1 MSIQYQASN
10 KNNKPYTQLKI
21 KSVSESNQAII
32 FTKVNA
38 LIDSGSDVS
47 LITQNTLKDLPNQTK
62 IINSEKFSIS
72 GFGGNTIE
80 IIDQYLETDIKIKNI
95 EIRKARLFITTKGI
109 NIIGHDLIDL
119 LLNNNFNIFSPKNK
133 LDNNIF
139 SRYDYTL
146 IPHSM
151 KVIELYI
158 PSLNNIVK
166 NRDILIE
173 PPKLSSSRVI
183 FEEGITDTDH
193 PVIIIQNG
201 TNEVFNIDMN
211 TWLGR
216 YQFIDT
222 IDTKDTNFIQR
233 ISELEDDDYKSNLQ
247 KDREE
252 FLENRKNNLVNFKID
267 ESKINVGP
275 VQEKVKSK
283 LLELINRAKI
293 LFKQSETDRGWSP
306 YVEKFDFI
314 NGEPDFESLY
324 TKPHKC
330 SPVQMEAIKPEI
342 QKLLDSSSITCCSS
356 AANVPMFAVIGIRPG
371 STKPKVRLVQ
381 NFKKLNAEISERK
394 YPVSAAQEILER
406 AGKYII
412 EKSKKSNKPLFFTG
426 LDLASA
432 FHMISL
438 HRDDH
443 LLTAFTFLDRQWC
456 YTVMPFGVKTSPAT
470 FNFVLHKILEKV
482 LKEDNGVFTYLDD
495 VLVIGTEEETLNL
508 LKDIFECF
516 EINGVVCSLNKCI
529 FMANEIA
536 FLGKQL
542 TRQGVK
548 ELRKQLDKILNF
560 DRPNTIKQV
569 QKFLGYCCYVLSR
582 VPFLNSTLG
591 PLQKLAGSKEKF
603 LWSSE
608 HEESFRNAQDLMQ
621 HAIETSHFDPKA
633 KVFVCSDASK
643 YAVGYS
649 LGNEYEKEGKV
660 DRKICCLGSKRI
672 PEKLVTASSRTL
684 EVYGILLTL
693 KILRWTLLGI
703 ENITVYTDNTSAVQF
718 LQNPKNLVDPIIPQ
732 RIRNL
737 FPLFME
743 LQVNLVYLSDKNPLL
758 GLSDFLSRFNQSEG
772 YIKFN
777 EVSSME
783 QKSINILKSRV
794 VDTPLFLINIK
805 MSDIIGK
812 QKLDDFCIRIKA
824 LIARNSP
831 LKFRNKFYKM
841 DNLGTLKC
849 GSEAL
854 ITNLVVIPKILQD
867 HLVHQIHIYFL
878 HAGYNKIILEL
889 RKQNLF
895 IPKLHLILDKV
906 VSRCLSCQ
914 LRKTPRKPL
923 VDKQPKLPATHPFT
937 QFEIDLFST
946 ESWDIKPNFCLV
958 VIDRFSL
965 YIFVEPL
972 LSKNSFEVA
981 QKLTKIIITNGFELA
996 TFNSDQGTEFQGTVE
1011 EVSKILPIT
1020 RFTTSPY
1027 NPSSNGVVEFS
1038 NMKIKSGL
1046 QQFKIESNNFE
1057 SILGIVVAKI
1067 NRSPCKKLLGLSP
1080 FEIFFGRHS
1089 PLLIPEESFK
1099 FQESHK
1105 GSTINQWLS
1114 YVSETRNEIAQLG
1127 IINFQNYL
1135 ENFEATSSERVQ
1147 RKDLV
1152 ITLANC
1158 GHTLGRKNGPLDF
1171 VGPFLVKQVKAGN
1184 RAILI
1189 CPLTGRK
1196 LNRNLKLIRKLKLNQ
1211 SEREKILG
1219 GHYTLQEGE
1228 LSLHHD
1234 ANKRDQIDEPKGSTK
1249 ISDKNC
1255 QNQKD
1260 SVQNP
1265 DLEKDK
1271 KLNDTIDRWSSGRKL
1286 RSLKKINYKE

>member
-1 MSIQYQASN
+1 MSIQYQPSN
-10 KNNKPYTQLKI
+10 KKPFIQIKI
-21 KSVSESNQAII
+21 KSVPEPNQSPV
-32 FTKVNA
+32 FTKVRA

-47 LITQNTLKDLPNQTK
+47 LIAQDTLVNLPNPNQ
-62 IINSEKFSIS
+62 IVNSEKFSIS

-80 IIDQYLETDIKIKNI
+80 IIDKYLETDIKIRNI
-95 EIRKARLFITTKGI
+95 EIRKARFFITTKGI

-119 LLNNNFNIFSPKNK
+119 LLNNNFNIFTPKSK
-133 LDNNIF
+133 LDNDVF
-139 SRYDYTL
+139 SKYDYTL

-151 KVIELYI
+151 KVIELLI
-158 PSLNNIVK
+158 PSVK
-166 NRDILIE
+166 NTKEVRNILIE

-193 PVIIIQNG
+193 PVVIIQNA
-201 TNEVFNIDMN
+201 TDEVFNIDMN

-222 IDTKDTNFIQR
+222 IDTKDNNFIQR
-233 ISELEDDDYKSNLQ
+233 ISELEDEDYKISLQ
-247 KDREE
+247 KEREE
-252 FLENRKNNLVNFKID
+252 FLEKRKNNLINFKIN
-267 ESKINVGP
+267 EKEINIGP
-275 VQEKVKSK
+275 VQEKVKK
-283 LLELINRAKI
+283 QLLELINNTKI
-293 LFKQSETDRGWSP
+293 LFKQSSTDRGWSP

-330 SPVQMEAIKPEI
+330 SPVQIEAIKPEI
-342 QKLLDSSSITCCSS
+342 QKLLDSSTITCCSS
-356 AANVPMFAVIGIRPG
+356 AANVPLFAVISIRPG
-371 STKPKVRLVQ
+371 SSKPKVRLVQ

-406 AGKYII
+406 AGNYII

-443 LLTAFTFLDRQWC
+443 LLTAFTFLDRQYC
-456 YTVMPFGVKTSPAT
+456 YTLMPFGVKTSPAT

-482 LKEDNGVFTYLDD
+482 LKSDKGVFTYLDD
-495 VLVIGTEEETLNL
+495 VLIIGDELETLEL
-508 LKDIFECF
+508 LKGIFECF
-516 EINGVVCSLNKCI
+516 EANGVVCSLNKCI
-529 FMANEIA
+529 FMASEII

-569 QKFLGYCCYVLSR
+569 QKFLGLCCYVLSR
-582 VPFLNSTLG
+582 VPYLNSTLG

-603 LWSSE
+603 VWSSE
-608 HEESFRNAQDLMQ
+608 HEESFRNAQELME

-643 YAVGYS
+643 HAVGYS
-649 LGNEYEKEGKV
+649 LGNEYEKEGKIE
-660 DRKICCLGSKRI
+660 RKICCLGSKRI

-684 EVYGILLTL
+684 EVYGILLSL
-693 KILRWTLLGI
+693 KILRWSLLGI

-758 GLSDFLSRFNQSEG
+758 GLSDFLSRFNQGEG
-772 YIKFN
+772 NIQYK
-777 EVSSME
+777 EVASIE
-783 QKSINILKSRV
+783 HKSINMLKSRII
-794 VDTPLFLINIK
+794 DTPLFMINIK
-805 MSDIIGK
+805 QSDIISK
-812 QKLDDFCIRIKA
+812 QKHDDFCLRIKA
-824 LIARNSP
+824 LLARNSP
-831 LKFRNKFYKM
+831 LKFRNKYYKT
-841 DNLGTLKC
+841 DNSGTLKC
-849 GSEAL
+849 GPEAL
-854 ITNLVVIPKILQD
+854 ITNLLVIPNILQD
-867 HLVHQIHIYFL
+867 HLVHQIHVYFL

-895 IPKLHLILDKV
+895 IPKLHLVLDKV

-923 VDKQPKLPATHPFT
+923 VDKQPKLPTTHPFT
-937 QFEIDLFST
+937 HFEMDLFST
-946 ESWDIKPNFCLV
+946 ESWDIKSNFCLV

-972 LSKNSFEVA
+972 LSKSSFEVA
-981 QKLTKIIITNGFELA
+981 RKLTKIIMTNGFELA

-1011 EVSKILPIT
+1011 EISKILPIT
-1020 RFTTSPY
+1020 RFTTSPF

-1046 QQFKIESNNFE
+1046 QQFKIDSDNFE

-1067 NRSPCKKLLGLSP
+1067 NRAPCKKLMGLSP
-1080 FEIFFGRHS
+1080 FEIFFGRQP
-1089 PLLIPEESFK
+1089 PLLIPDESFK
-1099 FQESHK
+1099 FQECHQ
-1105 GSTINQWLS
+1105 GSNINQWLA
-1114 YVSETRNEIAQLG
+1114 YMSEARNEIAQLG
-1127 IINFQNYL
+1127 INNFYDYL
-1135 ENFEATSSERVQ
+1135 ENFEAISSERIK

-1184 RAILI
+1184 RAILV

-1196 LNRNLKLIRKLKLNQ
+1196 LNRNLRLVRKLKLNEN
-1211 SEREKILG
+1211 ERDKILEG
-1219 GHYTLQEGE
+1219 NYTLREGE
-1228 LSLHHD
+1228 LSLHQD
-1234 ANKRDQIDEPKGSTK
+1234 LIQKDQTEISKNSADKV
-1249 ISDKNC
+1249 SDKIC
-1255 QNQKD
+1255 SEPTKV
-1260 SVQNP
+1260 VQDHETN
-1265 DLEKDK
+1265 K
-1271 KLNDTIDRWSSGRKL
+1271 KLTETIERWSEGRKL
-1286 RSLKKINYKE
+1286 RSLRKVNYKE